1 MTNIQDPITRLA
13 IVSHHPLIAI
23 GLAKVFQDD
32 PRVVIVE
39 ERSSFAALTMA
50 SGAFHPDVTLIDW
63 DLIAEDQDAAK
74 AVRTLSLST
83 KILFLMQTP
92 GARDCRIA
100 LEMGA
105 RGVLSKT
112 SLPATIRRAVW
123 KVAKGGIWMDRSTT
137 ESVLEYALSPTNPL
151 ELDRRRLEWL
161 TQREL
166 EIVELVCRGYRNKKI
181 ASDLSISETTVCHH
195 LTSVFSKLEVD
206 DRMSLMVFAQRHSL
220 HLASRHQANRLRKSS
235 FGNAQSR
242 TIEGQAATSRNG
254 ARSISATPY
263 SAA

>member
-1 MTNIQDPITRLA
+1 MNSQDSITRLA

-32 PRVVIVE
+32 QRVVIVQ
-39 ERSSFAALTMA
+39 ERSSLAALVIA
-50 SGAFHPDVTLIDW
+50 SDALPPDVTLVDW
-63 DLIAEDQDAAK
+63 DLIAQDHDAAK
-74 AVRTLSLST
+74 VVGALSRST
-83 KILFLMQTP
+83 QILFLMQTP

-105 RGVLSKT
+105 RGALSKT

-123 KVAKGGIWMDRSTT
+123 KVAKGGIWMDRTTT
-137 ESVLEYALSPTNPL
+137 ESVLEYTLSPTNPL

-195 LTSVFSKLEVD
+195 LTSVFSKLEVE

-235 FGNAQSR
+235 FGNAPTRAVGGSSSR
-242 TIEGQAATSRNG
+242 GDSSP
-254 ARSISATPY
+254 RSL
-263 SAA
+263 SAAPFSAA